1 MLHKLTILIA
11 VALAGC
17 TQSVEHDSA
26 QPMPAP
32 KAVVDP
38 ATIPAEF
45 SIIEQHPKG
54 YFIRVASPVRASVGS
69 IQKVASA
76 LGSKFDRVDLCTFSA
91 HERGDEYASIIDGKL
106 YDYENDK
113 ILSLK

>member
-17 TQSVEHDSA
+17 TQSVEYISA
-26 QPMPAP
+26 QPMPATE
-32 KAVVDP
+32 AVVDQ

-54 YFIRVASPVRASVGS
+54 YFIRVASSGRASIGS
-69 IQKVASA
+69 IQDVATA
-76 LGSKFDRVDLCTFSA
+76 LGCKFDRVDLCTFTA

-106 YDYENDK
+106 YDYEKDMITPIN
-113 ILSLK
+113 